1 MATLQYDFRV
11 IGINSVMAAF
21 SSLERRALTHNARVN
36 QMFSSGRAGGGG
48 VRTGAMR
55 GGVAGLRAGPQQD
68 SHVREFNRMRA
79 VRLRNDAAVLREEST
94 RHKNWTNLKNQ
105 LNNDRLRVEDRHAR
119 QANAAARSRSTR
131 QRGVGRGALTG
142 LGSMAS
148 GALALGGAAL
158 LYGSARVLSNGI
170 RGELQVGKS
179 AALLAGLSRQAGGK
193 GDLKT
198 IQNSIS
204 SRALS
209 VSTQTGMDRE
219 DVIGGMSSFF
229 GVSGNLDAAK
239 SLSPLFADMAQ
250 FSGASMQDIGK
261 MAGMAY
267 MQAMAS
273 QMTHKQA
280 EEATEG
286 ILRAFAGQAAAGSI
300 NMEDYAR
307 SAPSILTT
315 AGRFGGNYGNVAATV
330 SAIGQASPLGG
341 ANKAAEAATALA
353 RFSDTL
359 VEQGG
364 KDGTFAKAG
373 IEVFE
378 KGANGT
384 VTMRDPMQL
393 IREILLQ
400 TKMGDDREL
409 AKFGFNIRGKKAV
422 TGFNRIYRQA
432 EAEQKGSGIAAVDA
446 HFNRFARANVD
457 PKMQKEILANYR
469 DTPAMKF
476 EMAFN
481 DFKNV
486 IGQQFLPALTKLAP
500 QMGKLVTAMEPV
512 IAALARFTE
521 SLVDNPWGTI
531 IKAIE
536 VAIVASI
543 IKSAIGGTIQT
554 AILALLTK
562 GGVPLVG
569 PSVAPVVPPVATVG
583 SGLMNILGK
592 AYMFLNLIQMEG
604 DAASKTSAEEEDSQ
618 QIATKK
624 AYEQLKRT
632 GTMDVET
639 SRSVGPF
646 DVIRKRY
653 TAEGVGPNQLAQ
665 IPLTD
670 FINQFGRKGAI
681 ELGLMDEQGNAL
693 PAKQAGQKM
702 QESEKQKSAEM
713 LQAAAKA
720 LTEAAA
726 SMKQGSFGDGL
737 LSLLTGGGNVNRSDS
752 PGVPAAT
759 AGGRGK

>member
-36 QMFSSGRAGGGG
+36 QMFSNGRAGGGG

-55 GGVAGLRAGPQQD
+55 GGVAGPRAGPQQD

-94 RHKNWTNLKNQ
+94 RHKNLINLKER
-105 LNNDRLRVEDRHAR
+105 LNNDRLRVEDRHVRRTEQAAR
-119 QANAAARSRSTR
+119 QGNAARSRSTR

-158 LYGSARVLSNGI
+158 LYGGASVLSNGI

-179 AALLAGLSRQAGGK
+179 AAMLAGLSRQAGGK

-209 VSTQTGMDRE
+209 VSTQTGMERE

-229 GVSGNLDAAK
+229 GVSGELDAAK

-250 FSGASMQDIGK
+250 LTGASMQDIGK

-273 QMTHKQA
+273 QMTPKQA

-286 ILRAFAGQAAAGSI
+286 ILRAFSGQAAAGSI

-307 SAPSILTT
+307 SAPMILST
-315 AGRFGGNYGNVAATV
+315 AGRFGGDYGKMAATV
-330 SAIGQASPLGG
+330 SAIGQTSPLGG
-341 ANKAAEAATALA
+341 ATSAAEAATSLA

-359 VEQGG
+359 VEYGG
-364 KDGTFAKAG
+364 KGGTFEKAG
-373 IEVFE
+373 IQVFE
-378 KGANGT
+378 KGPNGT
-384 VTMRDPMQL
+384 STIRDPMQL

-400 TKMGDDREL
+400 TKGGDDREL
-409 AKFGFNIRGKKAV
+409 AKFGFNVRGKRAIS
-422 TGFNRIYRQA
+422 GFNRIYRQA
-432 EAEQKGSGIAAVDA
+432 EADKKGSGMAAVDA
-446 HFNRFARANVD
+446 HMNRFARANVD

-500 QMGKLVTAMEPV
+500 QMSKLVTAMEPV

-543 IKSAIGGTIQT
+543 AKAAIGGAVQG
-554 AILALLTK
+554 AVLALLTK
-562 GGVPLVG
+562 GGVPLV
-569 PSVAPVVPPVATVG
+569 PPLTPPVIPPVATTG
-583 SGLMNILGK
+583 SGLMAALGK
-592 AYMFLNLIQMEG
+592 AYLFLNLVQMGG
-604 DAASKTSAEEEDSQ
+604 DQPTISDDNDPEMGKLQAERTEFAKTEWRSKREMTAGRADLTHDSYTAKDV
-618 QIATKK
+618 ISYFGKSNA
-624 AYEQLKRT
+624 EQLGLIDEK
-632 GTMDVET
+632 GEALNDVKKMG
-639 SRSVGPF
+639 RPF
-646 DVIRKRY
+646 
-653 TAEGVGPNQLAQ
+653 L
-665 IPLTD
+665 
-670 FINQFGRKGAI
+670 
-681 ELGLMDEQGNAL
+681 
-693 PAKQAGQKM
+693 
-702 QESEKQKSAEM
+702 EKEKEKSAEM

-726 SMKQGSFGDGL
+726 SMKQGNFGDGL

-752 PGVPAAT
+752 PGQSQASAT
-759 AGGRGK
+759 GGKR